1 MLVVAVGTP
10 PEQDTTIV
18 TSSVP
23 DSNVTLAVA
32 AGPRTSELTSNPWAG
47 LQDRRNAPVDRQ
59 LATTVPP
66 DEVSTVLPAEAGAA
80 PEGEPDGAALDLVV
94 GFAPRGLA
102 DGPAPAGVADVP
114 LASALF
120 TAEPD
125 SCSLGDE
132 AMPCPSRD
140 TARRLPPVATPAPT
154 TQAPTPMKTRFRMY
168 RGCRNR
174 P

>member
-1 MLVVAVGTP
+1 M
-10 PEQDTTIV
+10 V
-18 TSSVP
+18 TSCVE
-23 DSNVTLAVA
+23 DSNCTCAVA
-32 AGPRTSELTSNPWAG
+32 AGPRTDELTWNPCAG
-47 LQDRRNAPVDRQ
+47 LQDCRNAPADGQ

-66 DEVSTVLPAEAGAA
+66 DEVSTVLPAEAGTALDR
-80 PEGEPDGAALDLVV
+80 EPGAAALGLELD
-94 GFAPRGLA
+94 FAPGGLA

-125 SCSLGDE
+125 SCSRGDE
-132 AMPCPSRD
+132 VMPCPSRD

-154 TQAPTPMKTRFRMY
+154 TQAPTPMTTRFRIN
-168 RGCRNR
+168 RDCRNR